1 MTHTQLLKY
10 LSSVHGS
17 FTDSLW
23 VQLQKS
29 RINEKK
35 KNIWDMKGSRD
46 VFVSYFEESG
56 SSEIIWEAHSARFR

>member
-1 MTHTQLLKY
+1 MTYTQLLKY

-23 VQLQKS
+23 VQLQRS
-29 RINEKK
+29 RINGKKK
-35 KNIWDMKGSRD
+35 KNIWGMKGSRD

-56 SSEIIWEAHSARFR
+56 SSEIIWEAQ